1 MLKLVMWVINEMFL
15 PKKKCDKIHTMSGK
29 RNLIQGERIAKK
41 SLINLIAMTGLKAI
55 AAYLTG
61 MVVLLADTLSTIT
74 DIISL
79 FASYIGL
86 KLSRK
91 SADKNFG
98 YGYYKVETFGALI
111 VSLLI
116 IYFGY
121 DVFEKAVEDLYVEPV
136 GQAHVIGL
144 VVTIVSVFFS
154 ISLARKLA
162 DAARKTNSM
171 SLMNN
176 AVDKK
181 LDIVASFAV
190 IGSIV
195 ANMYGVMYVESV
207 ISMVM
212 SVMILK
218 VGVDSTKEA
227 LFYMLDYW
235 DDPKL
240 MRKIRKIILHKTDVV
255 LSIKRIRM
263 RRAGTFIFGEAF
275 VEINSFADLI
285 DLKEELD
292 IMDEKIKELNPYI
305 KDFTIHTQITKA
317 KRIRLAVP
325 VTGDGS
331 GLNAKIAPSLR
342 QTKAYEF
349 IDIKGKSI
357 SKKYR
362 KKIGPEEK
370 GSEAFVE
377 FIKKEKPNIII
388 DNGLKSLMYYNLRHT
403 NHIRV
408 YPHFSNTKVVDDAVK
423 LMMIDV

>member
-1 MLKLVMWVINEMFL
+1 
-15 PKKKCDKIHTMSGK
+15 MSGK

-41 SLINLIAMTGLKAI
+41 SLINLIMMTGLKAI

-121 DVFEKAVEDLYVEPV
+121 DVFKQAVENLYVEPT
-136 GQAHVIGL
+136 GQAHIIGL

-235 DDPKL
+235 DDPI
-240 MRKIRKIILHKTDVV
+240 MIRKIRKIILHKTDVV

-275 VEINSFADLI
+275 VEINAFADLI
-285 DLKEELD
+285 DLKEELE
-292 IMDEKIKELNPYI
+292 IMDKEIKELNPYI
-305 KDFTIHTQITKA
+305 KDFTIHTQITKT
-317 KRIRLAVP
+317 KKIRLAIP
-325 VTGDGS
+325 VTGEGS
-331 GLNAKIAPSLR
+331 GLNAKIASSLR
-342 QTKAYEF
+342 KTKAYEF
-349 IDIKGKSI
+349 IDIRGSRV

-362 KKIGPEEK
+362 KKIKPEEK